1 MEVMSENA
9 LKTQLV
15 LCMGYVKSMFT
26 LFSRFIKKGMQ
37 YALISIFE
45 FHHFGNLAKID
56 RIIQITL
63 PSLT

>member
-1 MEVMSENA
+1 MVVTSENA

-26 LFSRFIKKGMQ
+26 LFSRFIKKGSMQ

-45 FHHFGNLAKID
+45 FHHYGNMG
-56 RIIQITL
+56 QFEVQTL
-63 PSLT
+63 KQHHL